1 MGTMAMALQQIGQ
14 IAAQMAM
21 QLGDEQSAVMIHQ
34 IAMTA
39 AGGGGTAGMQPM
51 QSGGFEMPQSEAT
64 SGNLEAEKHPY
75 DQPATAVCLLVAF
88 LLFCSVFA
96 LWGFTLSAVP
106 RKGLHGWLTAAVALI
121 GFGPSFMLMNLIYH
135 YGEKLGQMILYG

>member
-1 MGTMAMALQQIGQ
+1 MKLFHVLTYTKPTDRVSWKVLLYAALCT
-14 IAAQMAM
+14 
-21 QLGDEQSAVMIHQ
+21 LF
-34 IAMTA
+34 
-39 AGGGGTAGMQPM
+39 GTACLYCFIQLLFM
-51 QSGGFEMPQSEAT
+51 
-64 SGNLEAEKHPY
+64 EAEKHPY

-106 RKGLHGWLTAAVALI
+106 RKELHGWLTAAVALI